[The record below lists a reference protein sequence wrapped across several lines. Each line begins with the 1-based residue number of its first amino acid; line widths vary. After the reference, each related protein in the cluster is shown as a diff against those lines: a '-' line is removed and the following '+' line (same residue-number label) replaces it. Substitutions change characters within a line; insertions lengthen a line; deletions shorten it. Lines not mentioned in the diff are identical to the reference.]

1 MLQKNKKTNCETR
14 QRSPPAHLN
23 VRPPTVAAHP
33 PTWSHYPESIIV
45 QLFSRAW
52 GCRGGENC
60 PSSKRTVP
68 WAFLDLH
75 QPPRG
80 AESDRTNPSWQHP
93 DFLGNIEAFLGKIQA
108 SWARSRRFGQHP
120 DFVGKGQG
128 AYWEWGHLPAV
139 GGFVELPN
147 SHLGPLCELNHN
159 IRLR

>member
-45 QLFSRAW
+45 QLFNRAW

-108 SWARSRRFGQHP
+108 SWARSRLC
-120 DFVGKGQG
+120 GQG
-128 AYWEWGHLPAV
+128 ARCILGMGPPASS
-139 GGFVELPN
+139 G
-147 SHLGPLCELNHN
+147 
-159 IRLR
+159 RLRWVAKQPSRTTLRIKPQY